1 MEIYDTFVDLAPM
14 IVRRRLIIEGTL
26 NALPSQESISEY
38 MTELSNVMNMTI
50 VSQPSFNYEEE
61 YGLAAYMCW
70 KESGMH
76 VYTWKGNGDRPNFIS
91 IDIYTCKEFDL
102 EKVIDFTKNSFQPML
117 NELTWRE

>member
-1 MEIYDTFVDLAPM
+1 MEIYNTFVDLAPM

-26 NALPSQESISEY
+26 NALPSQKSISEY

-70 KESGMH
+70 KNRMH
-76 VYTWKGNGDRPNFIS
+76 VYTWKETDDRQTF
-91 IDIYTCKEFDL
+91 
-102 EKVIDFTKNSFQPML
+102 
-117 NELTWRE
+117 

>member
-1 MEIYDTFVDLAPM
+1 MEEFKDFVDLAPT

-26 NALPSQESISEY
+26 KQLPSQESICEY
-38 MTELSNVMNMTI
+38 MTELSNVMDMTI

-76 VYTWKGNGDRPNFIS
+76 VYTWKETNDRPNFVS

-102 EKVIDFTKNSFQPML
+102 EKVIEFTKNSFQPIL
-117 NELTWRE
+117 KQLTWSE